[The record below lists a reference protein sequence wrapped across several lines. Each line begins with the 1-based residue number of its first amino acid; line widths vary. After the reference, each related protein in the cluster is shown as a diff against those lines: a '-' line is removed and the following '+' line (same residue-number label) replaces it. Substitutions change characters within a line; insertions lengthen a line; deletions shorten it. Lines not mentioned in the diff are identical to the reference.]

1 MCGIV
6 GYVGSREVMPVLVKG
21 LRRLEYRGYDSAG
34 IAGYRSGQLLVFKAA
49 GRLDNLEAR
58 INGAALV
65 EKCGIGHTR
74 WATHGSPSDTNAHP
88 HTDCS
93 GSFAVVHNGII
104 ENYAE
109 LRRWLAEN
117 GHILHSDTDTE
128 VIPHLIE
135 HYYSGDLVDAVRKAV
150 QRLKGSYAIAVISKD
165 HPDHLVA
172 VRQDSPL
179 IVGLGESENFLAS
192 DIPAVLEYT
201 RSVYILEDGEVALVT
216 ADRVEVYT
224 IEGQP
229 VRKKLFKVEWDPAM
243 AEKEGYEHFMLKEI
257 HEQPQAVKETMRG
270 RIDPHSGTVV
280 LDELSLTPSSL
291 ASIDNVVLIAAG
303 TAFHAGLV
311 GKFLIEKLARI
322 PVMAEVASE
331 FRYMDPMVDDKTLAL
346 VISQSGETAD
356 TLAAMRE
363 AKRRGAH
370 VLAVT
375 NVLGSSVSR
384 EADDVIY
391 TWAGPEIA
399 VASTKAYT
407 AQLVVMYLIAL
418 YLAQHRGQVDSSFV
432 RRIGSQMQ
440 QLGDWIKCILVAHE
454 ERIKEYGYR
463 WKDKEHV
470 FFIGR
475 GVDSCT
481 ALEGQLKLKE
491 ISYVHA
497 EALAAGELKHGTLAL
512 IEEGV
517 PVVALA
523 TQSSLF
529 DKMMSNM
536 REVKARGANIL
547 ALTVAGNEQIKEVTK
562 DVIFLPKADDL
573 LLPVLSVIP
582 LQLLA
587 YYAAVA
593 RGCDVDKPRHL
604 AKSVTVE

>member
-6 GYVGSREVMPVLVKG
+6 GYVGNRKVTPVLVNG

-34 IAGYRSGQLLVFKAA
+34 IAGYRSGQLRVYKAA
-49 GRLDNLEAR
+49 GRLANLEQR
-58 INGAALV
+58 IDGEGVV
-65 EKCGIGHTR
+65 ERCGIGHTR
-74 WATHGSPSDTNAHP
+74 WATHGSPSDSNAHP
-88 HTDCS
+88 HTDCT
-93 GSFAVVHNGII
+93 GNFAVVHNGII
-104 ENYAE
+104 ENNGE
-109 LRRWLAEN
+109 LRQWLQDN
-117 GHILHSDTDTE
+117 GHAFHSETDTE

-135 HYYSGDLVDAVRKAV
+135 HYYEGNPIAAVKKAV
-150 QRLKGSYAIAVISKD
+150 QRLKGSYAIAVISREQ
-165 HPDHLVA
+165 PNQLIA

-179 IVGLGESENFLAS
+179 IIGLGETENFLAS

-201 RSVYILEDGEVALVT
+201 RSVYILEDGEIAVVT
-216 ADRVEVYT
+216 PDRVEVYT
-224 IEGQP
+224 VDGEP
-229 VRKKLFKVEWDPAM
+229 VLKKLFKVEWDPAM

-257 HEQPQAVKETMRG
+257 HEQPRAVRETMRG
-270 RIDPHSGTVV
+270 RIDPNTGLVN
-280 LDELSLTPSSL
+280 LEELSLT
-291 ASIDNVVLIAAG
+291 ASRIQAIDKVVLIAAG
-303 TAFHAGLV
+303 TAFHAGLI
-311 GKFLIEKLARI
+311 GKSLIEKLARI

-356 TLAAMRE
+356 TLAGLRE

-370 VLAVT
+370 TLAIT
-375 NVLGSSVSR
+375 NVLGSSAAR

-407 AQLVVMYLIAL
+407 AQLVVMYLLAL
-418 YLAQHRGQVDSSFV
+418 HLAVSKS
-432 RRIGSQMQ
+432 RIRSDYARNIVSQMQ
-440 QLGDWIKCILVAHE
+440 QLDDWIKCVFVAHE
-454 ERIKEYGYR
+454 ERIREYAQR
-463 WKDKEHV
+463 WTNKGHV

-475 GVDSCT
+475 GADSYS

-491 ISYVHA
+491 ISYIHA

-512 IEEGV
+512 IEDGV

-523 TQSSLF
+523 TQHALL
-529 DKMMSNM
+529 DKMISNM
-536 REVKARGANIL
+536 REVKTRGAELL
-547 ALTVAGNEQIKEVTK
+547 AIAAAGSEQMKQITS

-573 LLPVLSVIP
+573 LMPILSAIP

-587 YYAAVA
+587 YYAAIA
-593 RGCDVDKPRHL
+593 RGCDVDKPRNL